1 MVFVSRTAI
10 NGAIFAA
17 VMLIHANAWE
27 ARAESIRLDLELPG
41 TARSFVRL
49 WTVGENTQTAG
60 LATDPAGRIFTT
72 VSKDVRALAPDGS
85 EFWTFDC
92 SALGGCNTVS
102 TNFDAVFAGL
112 SSVGVARVSN
122 VSGAVE
128 CVYQP
133 DDLGMTLTPQRLLAT
148 DSYVVI
154 GSTTAASCA
163 GTAGKN
169 CSGLS

>member
-1 MVFVSRTAI
+1 MSRTAI

-85 EFWTFDC
+85 ELWTFDC